1 MHIKTRGCTAHDA
14 CAAIYNPCTC
24 NALHCLLQPNTEGE
38 AGAEPVPSNVKSPK
52 AGGPALGCVSTLLTV
67 LRLMYG
73 NYSEAP
79 AQQDQQQPEVDPAT
93 GQPLQAKR
101 LAPAGDYVT
110 DYRLAVQ
117 MWVPREQSKPRY
129 VAVLFRLQ

>member
-1 MHIKTRGCTAHDA
+1 MAW
-14 CAAIYNPCTC
+14 C
-24 NALHCLLQPNTEGE
+24 NCIPATEGE
-38 AGAEPVPSNVKSPK
+38 AGAKPVPSNVKSPK

-73 NYSEAP
+73 NYTEAA
-79 AQQDQQQPEVDPAT
+79 AQQEQQQQEVDPAT

-101 LAPAGDYVT
+101 LAPAGDFVA

-117 MWVPREQSKPRY
+117 MWVPREQSKPRW
-129 VAVLFRLQ
+129 VLHVVLHSVMQL

>member
-1 MHIKTRGCTAHDA
+1 LYCTL
-14 CAAIYNPCTC
+14 YC
-24 NALHCLLQPNTEGE
+24 NHTEGE
-38 AGAEPVPSNVKSPK
+38 AGAEPVPSTVKNPK

-79 AQQDQQQPEVDPAT
+79 AQQDQQQPEVDPTT

-101 LAPAGDYVT
+101 LVPAGDYVP

-117 MWVPREQSKPRY
+117 MWVPREQSKPRCAAVFVWLPCS
-129 VAVLFRLQ
+129 VALAGTVAKCTP